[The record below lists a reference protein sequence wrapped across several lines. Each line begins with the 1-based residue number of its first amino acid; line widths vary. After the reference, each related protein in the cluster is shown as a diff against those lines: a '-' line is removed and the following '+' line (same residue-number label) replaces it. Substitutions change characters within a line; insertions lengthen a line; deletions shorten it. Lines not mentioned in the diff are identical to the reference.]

1 MQIIKI
7 LKILM
12 FTKLQKLIEIQFLG
26 VFALITAWKE
36 EHIWVN

>member
-7 LKILM
+7 YKILM
-12 FTKLQKLIEIQFLG
+12 FTKLHKLTEIQFLG
-26 VFALITAWKE
+26 VSVLTTAWKD